1 LADILPAAPFWP
13 NQEAFSLILGVV
25 PRVVLGSITGTGL
38 GLYVAKQIVEGLSG
52 KIWAES
58 AGKDQGSRFIV
69 EFPRSDQPVDLA
81 ANHQIEAYLPAD
93 RPDKAGTRKD
103 LRK

>member
-1 LADILPAAPFWP
+1 LAP
-13 NQEAFSLILGVV
+13 EAIKKLFQKFVRADDAGQIN
-25 PRVVLGSITGTGL
+25 IQGTGL

-69 EFPRSDQPVDLA
+69 EFPRSDQPVDIA